1 MVQLPREEAEEKI
14 ASLSSAMKKCNEQLQ
29 FLTLNAD
36 VWQSNDFN
44 VLMTLAEQ
52 LVDTADTLDREV
64 EDFYHWL
71 HGKAG
76 TTPGLTRPGA
86 LI

>member
-1 MVQLPREEAEEKI
+1 MVQLPREEAGKKI
-14 ASLSSAMKKCNEQLQ
+14 ASLSAAMKKCNEQLQ

-36 VWQSNDFN
+36 AWQSDDFN
-44 VLMTLAEQ
+44 TLMALAEQ
-52 LVDTADTLDREV
+52 LVDTADSLNREV

-86 LI
+86 LL